1 MADSEVNQTV
11 AVGEEGK
18 WAEAC
23 AESDVRP
30 LRAVIVVVTGMV
42 DGGRCVELAVTLRG
56 DGLWVRWCGG
66 DELMEE
72 EEKQRRWRNKGGN
85 LEKGRLEK
93 VETRLGVAASRVTSY
108 NTSHHNTSQHCT
120 ADAKTTFIHTHTPTN
135 P

>member
-30 LRAVIVVVTGMV
+30 LRVVIVVVTGMV
-42 DGGRCVELAVTLRG
+42 DGGRCVELAMTLRG

-66 DELMEE
+66 DELVEE
-72 EEKQRRWRNKGGN
+72 EEKLRRWRNKGGN